1 MEMGSSHA
9 NPSPSP
15 IYEFITIS
23 NSRASE
29 SICGFWVSHFLE
41 THGGLG
47 SDALGLAPFFK
58 DMGKQ
63 RT

>member
-1 MEMGSSHA
+1 MEMGSSHV

-41 THGGLG
+41 THIP
-47 SDALGLAPFFK
+47 GLAYLFR
-58 DMGKQ
+58 DIG
-63 RT
+63 T

>member
-1 MEMGSSHA
+1 MEMGSLHV

-23 NSRASE
+23 NSRPSE

-41 THGGLG
+41 AHDGLG
-47 SDALGLAPFFK
+47 SNTLGLASLL
-58 DMGKQ
+58 
-63 RT
+63 RTRESK

>member
-1 MEMGSSHA
+1 MEMGSSHV

-15 IYEFITIS
+15 VYEFITIS

-41 THGGLG
+41 TQDRLG
-47 SDALGLAPFFK
+47 SNVLGLASFFR
-58 DMGKQ
+58 DMGK
-63 RT
+63 